1 MAVVIEKLNLIKFGK
16 FRDFEINTKNGLNVI
31 YGVNE
36 AGKSTINLFIKA
48 MLYGM
53 PTRKKSGEALK
64 ERERAIPWNEKR
76 AEGILTVNNNGVL
89 IEIRRQFGKTSVG
102 DKTEICYALS
112 GEKID
117 DIKANSVGEW
127 LFDIPQEVF
136 EKTLWISQNGTF
148 MGGRDDELLK
158 RVSNLS
164 ESGDEV
170 VSAKKALER
179 LTVMQKQIK
188 AADRRN
194 TDGRLDE
201 LNRRL
206 DECRREKYDLS
217 TRLAQQKTS
226 EERKFELGTELSKV
240 ETEINQLEISYKNSL
255 EYEKKVSER
264 EIYRKICECDNKLD
278 KIYQEEE
285 YKKSRDLNEDIVSKA
300 WTAQERIASLEKESA
315 YSVPDIKEVDYEKTK
330 LRFGVMSGVGAALLI
345 VGLIMAIVCGI
356 ILNSTVIATVMTVVA
371 LVGAVFIALG
381 IINIRKCNTLKS
393 EYLKKKNDIDQ
404 KKKVINDEL
413 SVLQKDLDRVLN
425 KYAVNDAD
433 ELRNLFVT
441 GQGFDVRINGLLE
454 MKKELSRG
462 YDIEELAK
470 TSGGIDDKAYE
481 PAENIEAKLK
491 VMRQKH
497 IGIVT
502 ELKEIES
509 KMAYDVRE
517 YRIPADIDTEINFI
531 KNEIDECNSKI
542 SAIALAAETIKKA
555 AEEWKSMIT
564 PEINNSVNRIM
575 EKLTYGEHNDVR
587 ISDEFKIRVASN
599 KELYDAEYFSYGTYE
614 QLYFALRVAVSGNI
628 DGEKPLFLDDILTT
642 YDDKRAEAA
651 MAFLN
656 DFADRG
662 QVFVFTCHSH
672 IEKMAADFNANI
684 IKL

>member
-16 FRDFEINTKNGLNVI
+16 FRDFEINTKSGLNVI

-64 ERERAIPWNEKR
+64 ERERAIPWGEKR

-89 IEIRRQFGKTSVG
+89 IEIRRQFGKTAVG

-127 LFDIPQEVF
+127 LFGIPQEVF

-179 LTVMQKQIK
+179 LAVMQKQIK

-226 EERKFELGTELSKV
+226 EERKLELGTELSKI
-240 ETEINQLEISYKNSL
+240 EAEINQLEISYKNSL

-264 EIYRKICECDNKLD
+264 EVYRQICECDNKLD
-278 KIYQEEE
+278 KIYQSEE
-285 YKKSRDLNEDIVSKA
+285 YKKSRDLTEDIVSKA
-300 WTAQERIASLEKESA
+300 WTAQERIISLEKERE
-315 YSVPDIKEVDYEKTK
+315 YSVPDVEEVDYDKTK
-330 LRFGVMSGVGAALLI
+330 LRFGVISGVGAALLI
-345 VGLIMAIVCGI
+345 IGLIMAIVCGV
-356 ILNSTVIATVMTVVA
+356 ILNSTVIATVMIVVA
-371 LVGAVFIALG
+371 LAGAVCIALS
-381 IINIRKCNTLKS
+381 ISNIRKCNTLKS
-393 EYLKKKNDIDQ
+393 EYLKKKNDTEK

-413 SVLQKDLDRVLN
+413 SVLQKELDSVLN
-425 KYAVNDAD
+425 KYAVNDAG

-441 GQGFDVRINGLLE
+441 GQGFDVRINGLIE

-470 TSGGIDDKAYE
+470 TSGDIDKIYE

-497 IGIVT
+497 IVIVT

-517 YRIPADIDTEINFI
+517 YRIPADIDTEINSI
-531 KNEIDECNSKI
+531 KNEIDECNNKI
-542 SAIALAAETIKKA
+542 SAIKLAAETIKKS
-555 AEEWKSMIT
+555 AEEWKSMIA
-564 PEINNSVNRIM
+564 PEINNSVNKIID
-575 EKLTYGEHNDVR
+575 KLTYGEHNDVR

-614 QLYFALRVAVSGNI
+614 QLYFALRVAVSGSI

-642 YDDKRAEAA
+642 YDDKRAKAA
-651 MAFLN
+651 VAFLN
-656 DFADRG
+656 DLADRG
-662 QVFVFTCHSH
+662 QIFVFTCHGH

>member
-1 MAVVIEKLNLIKFGK
+1 MAVIIEKLNLIKFGK
-16 FRDFEINTKNGLNVI
+16 FKDFEINTKNGLNVI

-53 PTRKKSGEALK
+53 STRKKSGEALK

-76 AEGILTVNNNGVL
+76 AEGILTVNNDGVL
-89 IEIRRQFGKTSVG
+89 IEIRRQFGKTAVG

-117 DIKANSVGEW
+117 DIKFNSVGEW

-179 LTVMQKQIK
+179 LAAMQKQIK

-201 LNRRL
+201 LNKRL
-206 DECRREKYDLS
+206 EECRREKYDLS

-226 EERKFELGTELSKV
+226 EERKLELGTELSKV

-264 EIYRKICECDNKLD
+264 EVYRQICECDNKLD
-278 KIYQEEE
+278 RIYQEEE
-285 YKKSRDLNEDIVSKA
+285 YKKSRDLTEDIVSKA

-330 LRFGVMSGVGAALLI
+330 LRFGVISGVGAALLI

-356 ILNSTVIATVMTVVA
+356 ILNSAVIAIVMTAVVF
-371 LVGAVFIALG
+371 VGAVCIALG
-381 IINIRKCNTLKS
+381 ITNIRKCNTLKS

-404 KKKVINDEL
+404 KKKAINDEL

-425 KYAVNDAD
+425 KYAVNDAG

-441 GQGFDVRINGLLE
+441 GQGLDVRINGLIE

-462 YDIEELAK
+462 YDLEELAK
-470 TSGGIDDKAYE
+470 TSVG
-481 PAENIEAKLK
+481 
-491 VMRQKH
+491 
-497 IGIVT
+497 
-502 ELKEIES
+502 
-509 KMAYDVRE
+509 
-517 YRIPADIDTEINFI
+517 IDTEINSI
-531 KNEIDECNSKI
+531 KNEIDECNNKI
-542 SAIALAAETIKKA
+542 SAIELAAETIKKA

-575 EKLTYGEHNDVR
+575 DKLTYGKHNDVR

-672 IEKMAADFNANI
+672 IEKMAADFKANI